1 MLILA
6 VEANPLDELQC
17 VGAIPAWHTPF
28 YIVGIINSTKHYNI
42 VVYCTFKVGQSSMV
56 DIKTVVWVIL
66 HLDLGVFAYNVH
78 ACMFSYCSCQC
89 VSVMVERLCR
99 LRRPSG
105 LRRV

>member
-1 MLILA
+1 M
-6 VEANPLDELQC
+6 
-17 VGAIPAWHTPF
+17 
-28 YIVGIINSTKHYNI
+28 
-42 VVYCTFKVGQSSMV
+42 
-56 DIKTVVWVIL
+56 VWVIL

-78 ACMFSYCSCQC
+78 ACVFSYCSCQC